1 VKIIVVLEKKL
12 KILVI
17 LFLFISISGYS
28 QWVCRSKLGAHLKPF
43 KKDFP
48 LLWAAEITLGHGYMT
63 DERQI
68 TNAMMFATLDY
79 SWKKHQIYV
88 EGGTKAWRNTYKGP
102 GQYDVESHGPG
113 GFFQKQRFG
122 IRDVFYRYKKEDNSI
137 VVGFQQFTLGDYF
150 LVNERA
156 LGLSYKNTFGSWDIN
171 VNGGSVLKDFSRFG
185 TFCSINYLYNTI
197 RDRVY
202 PVLGENIG
210 ETNFAAIVATWTPK
224 EKETEGGDDEFGEF
238 SEFGDEPKNKIFKNA
253 SLIGYTEFGT
263 LIPEMR
269 YHFGVNSLF
278 EFPFKIK
285 LKTEVL
291 NQTIINN
298 NALIYYVNLSRTF
311 NFGSKGQSFINL
323 KYYGKYNIDENAMAY
338 ASFSNLFIG
347 EVMRMDMM
355 DMPLYQFAFK
365 HRVPKWK
372 SQIKIQLTQQFDYQ
386 HISEFNVAIGKTF
399 FHHAKLTIMG
409 SRMIADDLDGE
420 LYMVRAEMRVTF

>member
-17 LFLFISISGYS
+17 LFLFISVSGYS
-28 QWVCRSKLGAHLKPF
+28 QWVCRSKLGAHLKPI

-48 LLWAAEITLGHGYMT
+48 LLWAAEITFGHGYMT

-68 TNAMMFATLDY
+68 TNAMMFASLDY
-79 SWKKHQIYV
+79 SWKHNTLYF
-88 EGGTKAWRNTYKGP
+88 EGGTKAWRNTFKGP
-102 GQYDVESHGPG
+102 GEYDAESHGPG

-122 IRDVFYRYKKEDNSI
+122 IRDVFYRYKKEDNTI
-137 VVGFQQFTLGDYF
+137 VLGFQQFTLGDYF

-185 TFCSINYLYNTI
+185 TFCSVNYLYNTI

-210 ETNFAAIVATWTPK
+210 ETNFAGVVATWTPK
-224 EKETEGGDDEFGEF
+224 EKEAEGSDSEFSEF

-285 LKTEVL
+285 LKTEIL
-291 NQTIINN
+291 NQTIIDN

-311 NFGSKGQSFINL
+311 NFGSKGQSLINL
-323 KYYGKYNIDENAMAY
+323 KYYGKYNIDKNAMAY

-386 HISEFNVAIGKTF
+386 HISEFDVAIGKTF

-420 LYMVRAEMRVTF
+420 LYMIRAEMRVTF

>member
-1 VKIIVVLEKKL
+1 MVVLL
-12 KILVI
+12 
-17 LFLFISISGYS
+17 LFISVSGYS

-48 LLWAAEITLGHGYMT
+48 LLWAAEITVGHGYMT

-68 TNAMMFATLDY
+68 TNTMTFASLDY
-79 SWKKHQIYV
+79 SWKNHQFYF

-102 GQYDVESHGPG
+102 GEFDGEPEGAF

-122 IRDVFYRYKKEDNSI
+122 IRDAYYSYKKDDNTI
-137 VVGFQQFTLGDYF
+137 TVGFQQFTLGDYF

-156 LGLSYKNTFGSWDIN
+156 LGLSYKNTFGSWEVN
-171 VNGGSVLKDFSRFG
+171 VNGASVLKDFSRFG
-185 TFCSINYLYNTI
+185 TFCSVNYLYNTI

-202 PVLGENIG
+202 PVLGESIG
-210 ETNFAAIVATWTPK
+210 ETNFAGVVATWTPK
-224 EKETEGGDDEFGEF
+224 EKETETGGDEF
-238 SEFGDEPKNKIFKNA
+238 SEFSEFDEEPKDKIFKNA
-253 SLIGYTEFGT
+253 SLIAYSEFGS

-278 EFPFKIK
+278 DFPFKIK
-285 LKTEVL
+285 FKAEALS
-291 NQTIINN
+291 QIIKNN
-298 NALIYYVNLSRTF
+298 NALIYYLNLSRTF
-311 NFGSKGQSFINL
+311 NWGSKGQSFINL

-338 ASFSNLFIG
+338 ASYSNLFIG
-347 EVMRMDMM
+347 EVMRMDIM
-355 DMPLYQFAFK
+355 DMPLYQIAFK

-386 HISEFNVAIGKTF
+386 HISEFDVAIGKTF

-409 SRMIADDLDGE
+409 SRMVADDLIE
-420 LYMVRAEMRVTF
+420 TLYMIRAELRITF